1 MADLS
6 RLDSWRAVDVRNW
19 LIKEAEDG
27 NLSPII
33 EKHSYV
39 ITDRRLHGRKVVEMT
54 SEGFDRLRDVLK
66 EDGLS
71 RYSIGKLVEALQELR
86 KRSSRA
92 RNDSRDRNEDR
103 SPRRIRRL
111 DRYENT
117 SVDNDR
123 LSNRSIRSFRSE
135 RYRED
140 DVLSHR
146 SYERQRDD
154 DILSNRSG
162 RSGRHNRY
170 RDRASDVS
178 GPYLRSHASVLSDLS
193 GVSAPRSR
201 WAARSFVANR
211 EDADVRDLRSNVQD
225 WKRVVEGMKAEYQ
238 EKYQKLLMVLS
249 GISRF
254 YGDHADRRRTHREY
268 MKIGKTMKSEFKEEK
283 KLDEVERL
291 DDVLSRLAKSKET
304 LDKLRRMER
313 RNPSLLL
320 KMLVGDISVRCYR
333 KGDLLGLK
341 EAYNNFQLG
350 CLPGFFILPVVMV
363 LTGLTVQVNCLLQL
377 FLTIYH
383 AGTAIRM
390 SILQQHGANIPY
402 TWINQNYIA
411 IAGAVITMFT
421 PASSPVIGIACQL
434 VIMLL
439 YNICQGAFILMKHVH
454 LGKKLQA
461 EIAEEQVRLAIR
473 GKRKSVSPDSSQY
486 LPPRFLLLTLGIGA
500 FLEVLLSIVIFGFAI
515 TGNLLSLLHGILLF
529 VMWLYRGI
537 YNLYILKPKAPDFSV
552 KYVLQ
557 AVQKLI
563 MMSLREVCNSL
574 LTYLWPKQPK
584 SSKVPEPKYAVH

>member
-1 MADLS
+1 MTDLS
-6 RLDSWRAVDVRNW
+6 RLDSWRAVDVQNW

-39 ITDRRLHGRKVVEMT
+39 ITDRRLDGRKVVEMT
-54 SEGFDRLRDVLK
+54 SEDFDRLRDVLE

-71 RYSIGKLVEALQELR
+71 RYSVGKIVEAVKELR
-86 KRSSRA
+86 TRSARARNESRA
-92 RNDSRDRNEDR
+92 RNENRGSR
-103 SPRRIRRL
+103 RRR
-111 DRYENT
+111 DRYENG

-123 LSNRSIRSFRSE
+123 MSNRSFRSNRSD
-135 RYRED
+135 RYREDDVVSHRSYGRHRDD

-146 SYERQRDD
+146 S
-154 DILSNRSG
+154 G
-162 RSGRHNRY
+162 RSGRHSRH

-178 GPYLRSHASVLSDLS
+178 GPPYSRSQPSVISDLT
-193 GVSAPRSR
+193 GVSVPRSR
-201 WAARSFVANR
+201 WAIRSFCANR
-211 EDADVRDLRSNVQD
+211 EDAGVRDLRANVQD
-225 WKRVVEGMKAEYQ
+225 WKRVVEGMEAEYQ

-254 YGDHADRRRTHREY
+254 YGDHADRRRTHLEY
-268 MKIGKTMKSEFKEEK
+268 LKIGKTMKSEFKDEK
-283 KLDEVERL
+283 KWDEVERM
-291 DDVLSRLAKSKET
+291 DDVLTRLAKSKET

-313 RNPSLLL
+313 RNPSPLL
-320 KMLVGDISVRCYR
+320 KMLFGDISVRCYR

-350 CLPGFFILPVVMV
+350 CLPGFFILPVLMV

-377 FLTIYH
+377 FLMVYH

-402 TWINQNYIA
+402 AWIKQNYIA
-411 IAGAVITMFT
+411 IAGAVITMVT

-454 LGKKLQA
+454 LSKKLQA
-461 EIAEEQVRLAIR
+461 EIAEEQVRLAIS
-473 GKRKSVSPDSSQY
+473 GKKKSVRSDSSQY

-500 FLEVLLSIVIFGFAI
+500 FLEVLLSIVILGFAI

-529 VMWLYRGI
+529 IMWLYRGV

-552 KYVLQ
+552 KYVLK
-557 AVQKLI
+557 AVQKLVMI
-563 MMSLREVCNSL
+563 SLREVCNSVL
-574 LTYLWPKQPK
+574 SYLWPKQLK
-584 SSKVPEPKYAVH
+584 SSKVPEPKYEVH